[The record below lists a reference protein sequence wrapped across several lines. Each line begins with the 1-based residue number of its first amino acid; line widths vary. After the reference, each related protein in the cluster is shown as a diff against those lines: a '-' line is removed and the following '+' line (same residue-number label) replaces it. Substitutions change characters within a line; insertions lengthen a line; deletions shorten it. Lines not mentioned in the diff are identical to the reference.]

1 MQVNQITE
9 KIIGCAIEVHRTLG
23 PGLLEKAYE
32 TALARE
38 LQLQGLAY
46 QRQKPLKMT
55 YKGITLPVGY
65 RMDLLVEN
73 QVVIEIKAVES
84 LLPIH
89 EAQLLTYLKVGGYQ
103 VGLLLNFNVSQL
115 VQGIRRRVLRL
126 EE

>member
-1 MQVNQITE
+1 M
-9 KIIGCAIEVHRTLG
+9 G

-38 LQLQGLAY
+38 LQLQGIAY

-65 RMDLLVEN
+65 RMDLLVSN
-73 QVVIEIKAVES
+73 RVVVEIKAVES
-84 LLPIH
+84 LLPLH

-103 VGLLLNFNVSQL
+103 VGLLLNFNVA
-115 VQGIRRRVLRL
+115 ILRDGKSL
-126 EE
+126 